1 MSDTGVRIPSAR
13 SKKPFLTTKYRPQL
27 LKKHLK
33 KERLLSPLLL
43 AAIRIWKQQPGL
55 SGLPQRMV
63 QISSNL
69 AYRSLILPQKVPS
82 FRVQI

>member
-1 MSDTGVRIPSAR
+1 MSNI
-13 SKKPFLTTKYRPQL
+13 
-27 LKKHLK
+27 KKHLK

-55 SGLPQRMV
+55 SGPLQRMV

-82 FRVQI
+82 FRGKFKSIKGRNHYG

>member
-1 MSDTGVRIPSAR
+1 MSNIKKVFEKGKAFIAFITCGDPDLETTAR
-13 SKKPFLTTKYRPQL
+13 
-27 LKKHLK
+27 
-33 KERLLSPLLL
+33 
-43 AAIRIWKQQPGL
+43 L

>member
-1 MSDTGVRIPSAR
+1 MSNI
-13 SKKPFLTTKYRPQL
+13 KKAFEKGKAFIAFILV
-27 LKKHLK
+27 
-33 KERLLSPLLL
+33 
-43 AAIRIWKQQPGL
+43 AIRIWKQQPGL

-82 FRVQI
+82 FRGQI